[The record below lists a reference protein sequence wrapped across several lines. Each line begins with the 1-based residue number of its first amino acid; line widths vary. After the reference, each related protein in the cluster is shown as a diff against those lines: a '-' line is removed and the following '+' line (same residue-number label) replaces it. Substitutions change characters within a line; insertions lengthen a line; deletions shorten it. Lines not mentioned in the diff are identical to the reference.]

1 MRWLAKAA
9 LALLGWRADV
19 VFPPSPKCVIIF
31 YPHTSNWDFVLGYL
45 AKVATG
51 LPAHFLGKD
60 SIFRWP
66 FGGLLRR
73 MGGIPVDRSVR
84 SGVVG
89 QLAAEFARRSRLWLA
104 LAPEGTRKYTDHW
117 KSGFYR
123 IAVEAKVPLGLAYGD
138 YRTRVI
144 GLRTYLELTGD
155 EEVDLARI
163 RAAYA
168 GKVGRHPEQASD
180 IRLLPA
186 APPPPPPA

>member
-1 MRWLAKAA
+1 VRWLAKAA

-89 QLAAEFARRSRLWLA
+89 QLAAEFARRPRLWLA

-144 GLRTYLELTGD
+144 GLRTYLALTGD

-168 GKVGRHPEQASD
+168 GKVGKHPEQASD

-186 APPPPPPA
+186 AAPPPPPA